1 VRGDSDAEAG
11 PHAVVEIAA
20 LDGDAASVFVDEL
33 AGDREDDAG
42 ASAVPT
48 PLSSSSRTA
57 VSCSQKMRIA
67 TLASGPE
74 RSSMAL
80 AMRLVAI
87 WRSWCG
93 ARAIETRCDSPSV
106 EEVTELS
113 RTAVLR
119 QADFT

>member
-48 PLSSSSRTA
+48 PFVLEQQDGGVLLAEDEDCDPGVGTREVVDGVGDEVGGDLAELVRGQGDRDKVRLSF
-57 VSCSQKMRIA
+57 
-67 TLASGPE
+67 G
-74 RSSMAL
+74 
-80 AMRLVAI
+80 
-87 WRSWCG
+87 
-93 ARAIETRCDSPSV
+93 
-106 EEVTELS
+106 
-113 RTAVLR
+113 
-119 QADFT
+119 